1 MINKEFRLA
10 AIDSRIALLQSRDG
24 KDNGN
29 IINKLLREKRRIL
42 AAN

>member
-1 MINKEFRLA
+1 MTNKEFRLA
-10 AIDSRIALLQSRDG
+10 VIDSRIALLQSRDG

-29 IINKLLREKRRIL
+29 IVNKLLREKRHIL